1 MLNQMKHPESRSE
14 FERAF
19 HFLSEQL
26 RNNKLMFSAH
36 MVDGMN
42 SLRYVRNL
50 PNGRIDFLSV
60 NELARLNANTTLSFM
75 ETRRAEMEE
84 HFEEADKSDETNQSP
99 RKPVKSKAT
108 KKKATKKKK

>member
-1 MLNQMKHPESRSE
+1 MFSEMKTPKTRKE

-19 HFLSEQL
+19 HFLSEQM
-26 RNNKLMFSAH
+26 RDGKFRFSAH

-42 SLRYVRNL
+42 SLRSVRNL

-60 NELARLNANTTLSFM
+60 NELARLNANSTLNFM

-84 HFEEADKSDETNQSP
+84 LFEETEESDEQI
-99 RKPVKSKAT
+99 KSEEKL
-108 KKKATKKKK
+108 